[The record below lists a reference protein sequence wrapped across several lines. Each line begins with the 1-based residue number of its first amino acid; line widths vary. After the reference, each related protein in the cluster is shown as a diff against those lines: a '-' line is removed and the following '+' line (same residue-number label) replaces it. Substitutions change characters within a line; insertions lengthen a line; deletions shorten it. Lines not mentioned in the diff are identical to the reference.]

1 MAVNTFTAPRCK
13 IRRVVAH
20 FYPVALGFC
29 EAVGTKGGGYP
40 CEQQFFGRRGKPVK
54 TMRVVAAV
62 KAFAI
67 AKALQGH
74 AGCTVS
80 VICIATHLRLHGVQR
95 CITAKPVAAALNTEQ
110 ASACAEQFN
119 ALGL

>member
-1 MAVNTFTAPRCK
+1 
-13 IRRVVAH
+13 
-20 FYPVALGFC
+20 
-29 EAVGTKGGGYP
+29 
-40 CEQQFFGRRGKPVK
+40 
-54 TMRVVAAV
+54 MRVVAAV

-95 CITAKPVAAALNTEQ
+95 CIKPTGSR
-110 ASACAEQFN
+110 SAEH
-119 ALGL
+119 